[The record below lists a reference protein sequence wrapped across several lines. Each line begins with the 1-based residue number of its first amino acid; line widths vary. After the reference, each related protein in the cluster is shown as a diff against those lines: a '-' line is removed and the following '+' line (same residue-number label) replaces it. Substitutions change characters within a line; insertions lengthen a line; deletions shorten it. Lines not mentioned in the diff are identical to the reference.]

1 MRIVSLTLVALIAA
15 LHAYIAWFEIFAWET
30 RGPKVFTSFPADLF
44 PKTVQMAANQG
55 IYNAFLSAGL
65 LWSLFITDRAWQRN
79 VACCFLIFVAIA
91 GLFGAAT
98 VTTRTLYVQTLP
110 ALLAL
115 VVTLLAD
122 RKVRSRS
129 KAAQIDS

>member
-1 MRIVSLTLVALIAA
+1 MRIVSLILIALIAV

-30 RGPKVFTSFPADLF
+30 RGPKVFSSFPAELF
-44 PKTVQMAANQG
+44 SQTVEMAANQG

-65 LWSLFITDRAWQRN
+65 LWSLFIADRAWQKN
-79 VACCFLIFVAIA
+79 VAYCFLIFVAVA

-98 VTTRTLYVQTLP
+98 VTTRTFYVQTLP

-115 VVTLLAD
+115 VAVFMAD
-122 RKVRSRS
+122 RNAKNAS
-129 KAAQIDS
+129 